1 MMNFEKIFAIFS
13 LLVQTI
19 SFVTVYKKICDI
31 KKLNISI
38 IFLYLTISFSSLILA
53 QFYNL
58 LPEYGDVLSTFLH
71 YLLIFFQPLI
81 LHLYFSKKGLYKG
94 YVSIFLSLLIY
105 LSVSSSETFFS
116 VIISSV
122 TGDDFVNQYWGSYY
136 TIVNILALFFVL
148 KSFEFFEFEFSY
160 FKNFDFE
167 KEIMNV
173 IKIYVTIHI
182 LLNISHW
189 FSENAHLNSFASM
202 IATIGFIMF
211 LSTLFY
217 LKSAREQYEKA
228 KEIQQKKEEQRQLQL
243 YTDEI
248 VGLYNEIRG
257 FRHDYAGM
265 LTSLQTGI
273 NSGDMKEVE
282 RIFHNVLSQANISL
296 RSDDYTFFE
305 LNNVQDTAL
314 RSVLIQTIFKAR
326 ECGVEIVFEMKDV
339 IETLPMKLLDLVRV
353 ASVLLNNAVE
363 GAAES
368 PSKTMNVSLVKL
380 DKEIVFVIQNSRQSR
395 YINLEEIYEVGFST
409 KGENRGL
416 GLNNVKEIIDK
427 YDEVILETDIETNY
441 FIQVVRF
448 KRKEKIWGLRNI

>member
-1 MMNFEKIFAIFS
+1 MNFEKIFAIFS

-189 FSENAHLNSFASM
+189 FSENAYLNSFASM

-448 KRKEKIWGLRNI
+448 KRKEKI

>member
-339 IETLPMKLLDLVRV
+339 IGTLPMKLLDLVRV

-448 KRKEKIWGLRNI
+448 KRKEKI

>member
-122 TGDDFVNQYWGSYY
+122 TGNDFVNQYWGSYY
-136 TIVNILALFFVL
+136 TIVNILALFFIL

-448 KRKEKIWGLRNI
+448 KRKEQI

>member
-58 LPEYGDVLSTFLH
+58 LPKYGDVLSTFLH

-448 KRKEKIWGLRNI
+448 KRKEKI

>member
-1 MMNFEKIFAIFS
+1 MNFEKIFAIFS

-448 KRKEKIWGLRNI
+448 KRKEQI

>member
-58 LPEYGDVLSTFLH
+58 IPKYGDVLSAFLH

-173 IKIYVTIHI
+173 IKIYITIHI

-448 KRKEKIWGLRNI
+448 KRKEKI

>member
-58 LPEYGDVLSTFLH
+58 LPKYGDVLSTFLH

-448 KRKEKIWGLRNI
+448 KRKEQI

>member
-122 TGDDFVNQYWGSYY
+122 TGDDFFNQYWGSYY

-448 KRKEKIWGLRNI
+448 KRKEKI

>member
-1 MMNFEKIFAIFS
+1 MNFEKIFAIFS

-248 VGLYNEIRG
+248 VGIYNEIRG

-305 LNNVQDTAL
+305 VNNVQDTAL

-448 KRKEKIWGLRNI
+448 KRKEQI

>member
-58 LPEYGDVLSTFLH
+58 LPKYGDVLSTFLH
-71 YLLIFFQPLI
+71 YLLIFLQPLI

-217 LKSAREQYEKA
+217 LKSAREQHEKA

-265 LTSLQTGI
+265 LTSLQIGI

-448 KRKEKIWGLRNI
+448 KRKEKI

>member
-1 MMNFEKIFAIFS
+1 MNFEKIFAIFS

-282 RIFHNVLSQANISL
+282 RIFYNVLSQANISL

-448 KRKEKIWGLRNI
+448 KRKEQI

>member
-31 KKLNISI
+31 KKLKISI

-58 LPEYGDVLSTFLH
+58 IPKYGDVLSTFLH

-173 IKIYVTIHI
+173 IKIYITIHI

-363 GAAES
+363 GASES
-368 PSKTMNVSLVKL
+368 TSKTMNVSLVKL

-448 KRKEKIWGLRNI
+448 KRKEKI

>member
-1 MMNFEKIFAIFS
+1 MP
-13 LLVQTI
+13 I

-58 LPEYGDVLSTFLH
+58 LPEYGDVLSTFLQ

-448 KRKEKIWGLRNI
+448 KRKEKI

>member
-265 LTSLQTGI
+265 LTSLQTVI

-448 KRKEKIWGLRNI
+448 KRKEKI

>member
-58 LPEYGDVLSTFLH
+58 LPKYGDVLSTFLH

-228 KEIQQKKEEQRQLQL
+228 KEIQQKKKEQRQLQL

-448 KRKEKIWGLRNI
+448 KRKEQI

>member
-217 LKSAREQYEKA
+217 LKSAREQHEKA

-448 KRKEKIWGLRNI
+448 KRKEKI

>member
-1 MMNFEKIFAIFS
+1 MNFEKIFAIFS

-409 KGENRGL
+409 KRR
-416 GLNNVKEIIDK
+416 KSRI
-427 YDEVILETDIETNY
+427 
-441 FIQVVRF
+441 RF
-448 KRKEKIWGLRNI
+448 K

>member
-122 TGDDFVNQYWGSYY
+122 TRDDFVNQYWGSYY

-448 KRKEKIWGLRNI
+448 KRKEKI

>member
-448 KRKEKIWGLRNI
+448 KRKEQI

>member
-1 MMNFEKIFAIFS
+1 MNFEKIFAIFS

-202 IATIGFIMF
+202 IATIGLIMF

-217 LKSAREQYEKA
+217 LKSAREQHEKA

-448 KRKEKIWGLRNI
+448 KRKEQI

>member
-305 LNNVQDTAL
+305 VNNVQDTAL

-380 DKEIVFVIQNSRQSR
+380 DKEIV
-395 YINLEEIYEVGFST
+395 L
-409 KGENRGL
+409 
-416 GLNNVKEIIDK
+416 
-427 YDEVILETDIETNY
+427 
-441 FIQVVRF
+441 
-448 KRKEKIWGLRNI
+448 

>member
-368 PSKTMNVSLVKL
+368 PSKTINVSLVKL

-448 KRKEKIWGLRNI
+448 KRKEKI

>member
-105 LSVSSSETFFS
+105 LSVLSSETFFS

-448 KRKEKIWGLRNI
+448 KRKEKI

>member
-81 LHLYFSKKGLYKG
+81 LHLYFFKKGLYKG

-448 KRKEKIWGLRNI
+448 KRKEKI

>member
-1 MMNFEKIFAIFS
+1 MNFEKIFAIFS

-305 LNNVQDTAL
+305 VNNVQDTAL

-448 KRKEKIWGLRNI
+448 KRKEQI

>member
-1 MMNFEKIFAIFS
+1 MNFEKIFAIFS

-58 LPEYGDVLSTFLH
+58 LPKYGDVLSTFLH

-448 KRKEKIWGLRNI
+448 KRKEKI

>member
-58 LPEYGDVLSTFLH
+58 LPEYEDVLSTFLH

-448 KRKEKIWGLRNI
+448 KRKEKI

>member
-305 LNNVQDTAL
+305 VNNVQDTAL

-448 KRKEKIWGLRNI
+448 KRKEQI

>member
-1 MMNFEKIFAIFS
+1 MNFEKIFAIFS

-122 TGDDFVNQYWGSYY
+122 TGNDFVNQYWGSYY
-136 TIVNILALFFVL
+136 TIVNILALFFIL

-448 KRKEKIWGLRNI
+448 KRKEQI

>member
-409 KGENRGL
+409 KGENRGS

-448 KRKEKIWGLRNI
+448 KRKEKI

>member
-1 MMNFEKIFAIFS
+1 MNFEKIFAIFS

-217 LKSAREQYEKA
+217 LKSAREQ
-228 KEIQQKKEEQRQLQL
+228 L

-448 KRKEKIWGLRNI
+448 KRKEKI

>member
-326 ECGVEIVFEMKDV
+326 ECGVEIVFEMK
-339 IETLPMKLLDLVRV
+339 ETLPMKLLDLVRV

-448 KRKEKIWGLRNI
+448 KRKEKI

>member
-1 MMNFEKIFAIFS
+1 MNFEKIFAIFS

-105 LSVSSSETFFS
+105 LSVSSSENFFS

-448 KRKEKIWGLRNI
+448 KRKEKI

>member
-1 MMNFEKIFAIFS
+1 M
-13 LLVQTI
+13 
-19 SFVTVYKKICDI
+19 
-31 KKLNISI
+31 
-38 IFLYLTISFSSLILA
+38 ILA

-448 KRKEKIWGLRNI
+448 KRKEKI

>member
-368 PSKTMNVSLVKL
+368 PSKTMNASLVKL

-448 KRKEKIWGLRNI
+448 KRKEKI

>member
-1 MMNFEKIFAIFS
+1 MNFEKIFAIFS

-368 PSKTMNVSLVKL
+368 PSKTINVSLVKL

-448 KRKEKIWGLRNI
+448 KRKEKI

>member
-217 LKSAREQYEKA
+217 LKSACEQYEKA

-448 KRKEKIWGLRNI
+448 KRKEKI